1 MNLKKT
7 SSNCPVFIFLYG
19 HNFGYKV
26 LAVATIF
33 ILFRKREIEQM
44 LANFSCVETAWRDC
58 IYFMDNS
65 NNDYVAMF
73 CLTTLEQ
80 VSFNMIVN

>member
-1 MNLKKT
+1 
-7 SSNCPVFIFLYG
+7 
-19 HNFGYKV
+19 
-26 LAVATIF
+26 
-33 ILFRKREIEQM
+33 M